1 MKPLPHQY
9 VVSLSAHPTGYAQ
22 LAAPGLPSLTM
33 AAPVDFDG
41 PGDAWSPEHL
51 LLASV
56 QSCLLLTFRAVARMS
71 QLAFERFE
79 VETVGTVD
87 KQDGVVRFTE
97 IVLRPR
103 LTLPSGANV
112 ERAQR
117 ILEKSEKSCL
127 VSASLSTPVRMEP
140 TIAVA
145 DAGVASM
152 TR

>member
-9 VVSLSAHPTGYAQ
+9 IVSLSAHPTGYAQ
-22 LAAPGLPSLTM
+22 LAAPGLPSLAM
-33 AAPVDFDG
+33 AAPMDFDG

-56 QSCLLLTFRAVARMS
+56 QSCLLLTFRAVAKAS
-71 QLAFERFE
+71 QLPFVRID

-87 KQDGVVRFTE
+87 KHDGVVRFTE
-97 IVLRPR
+97 IVLRPT
-103 LTLPSGANV
+103 LTLPPGANA
-112 ERAQR
+112 ELAQR

-140 TIAVA
+140 TVVEAAAAVA
-145 DAGVASM
+145 
-152 TR
+152 